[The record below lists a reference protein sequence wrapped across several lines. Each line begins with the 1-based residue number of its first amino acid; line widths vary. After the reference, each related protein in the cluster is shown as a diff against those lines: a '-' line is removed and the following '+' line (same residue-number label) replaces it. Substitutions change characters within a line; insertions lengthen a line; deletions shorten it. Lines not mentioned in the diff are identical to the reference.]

1 MLASVVMHCALL
13 VVSRFEL
20 MKDVSLIP
28 CFACR
33 ESVACVYGVFLNAL
47 KFFGI
52 NIFWIIL
59 VEVLVFLVRYAVTA
73 KSHIKYSVFS

>member
-52 NIFWIIL
+52 NIFLDNFGRSSCIFWL
-59 VEVLVFLVRYAVTA
+59 GMQ
-73 KSHIKYSVFS
+73 